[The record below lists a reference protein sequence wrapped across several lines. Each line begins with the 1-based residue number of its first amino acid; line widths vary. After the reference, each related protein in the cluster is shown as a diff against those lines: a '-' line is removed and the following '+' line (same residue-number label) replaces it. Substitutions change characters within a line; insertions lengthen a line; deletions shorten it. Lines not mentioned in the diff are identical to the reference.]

1 MKTLILSTIVLI
13 LTLASCQQKQFA
25 YVQKSKVETFELPK
39 KIVQQ
44 KVSLQ
49 PSNETLFVESTS
61 ISTNQANN
69 VESIV
74 LNEEQT
80 TLNNNIA
87 EKEVLT
93 YNQEVINYEFEKINK
108 IEAFVASN
116 EGADIESIEETEL
129 LNDIHLDT
137 NSLATIT
144 NDSDLPLNIPAFLWG
159 CLLGGLGILIVYMVT
174 EDKVQ
179 TKKAVYGCLVAGGVF
194 AVIYVA
200 IVIIGLSASTY

>member
-1 MKTLILSTIVLI
+1 MKTLILSTIVLV
-13 LTLASCQQKQFA
+13 LSLASCQQKQFA
-25 YVQKSKVETFELPK
+25 YVQKSKVESFDSPK
-39 KIVQQ
+39 NIVQQ
-44 KVSLQ
+44 KVVQQ
-49 PSNETLFVESTS
+49 PIKETVSVA
-61 ISTNQANN
+61 STNVYTSQEQTA
-69 VESIV
+69 ETIF
-74 LNEEQT
+74 LKEEQT

-93 YNQEVINYEFEKINK
+93 YNPDNINNEFEKLNK

-116 EGADIESIEETEL
+116 EGADIESVKETEL
-129 LNDIHLDT
+129 LNDISLDT

-179 TKKAVYGCLVAGGVF
+179 TKKAVYGCLVAGGVV

>member
-1 MKTLILSTIVLI
+1 MKTLILSTIVLV
-13 LTLASCQQKQFA
+13 LSLASCQQKQFA
-25 YVQKSKVETFELPK
+25 YVQKGKIESFESPK

-44 KVSLQ
+44 KVSPQ
-49 PSNETLFVESTS
+49 TSNETLYVESTN
-61 ISTNQANN
+61 ISANQANN

-93 YNQEVINYEFEKINK
+93 YNQEVINYEFEKLNK

-116 EGADIESIEETEL
+116 EGADIKSVQETGL
-129 LNDIHLDT
+129 LNDVNLDT

-179 TKKAVYGCLVAGGVF
+179 TKKAVYGCLVAGGVV